1 MIPFNPQSYLILV
14 VDDITKNLQLV
25 MEILEQVGYAT
36 TFAIGGRQA
45 LDRLQTLQP
54 DLILL
59 DLMMPEINGIEVC
72 KILKADE
79 KYQDIPIIFL
89 TASNDREH
97 LVEAFAV
104 GATDYITKPFHAP
117 ELLARVK
124 THLSLKKAQDE
135 LKEAYATLEKIV
147 TIDELTN
154 VSNRRAIFAFGEQ
167 EFQRAKR
174 YGSDFSV
181 MMIDLDY
188 FKDVN
193 DTYGHYSGDE
203 CLRLVAN
210 TLKSSIRNTDQVGR
224 FGGEEFITILPE
236 TKLGEAIDL
245 GERLRHLIVCL
256 CPKFENQVIN
266 LSVSIGV
273 TNYHKNDET
282 LDDVLRRAD
291 KALYSAKDQG
301 RNRIVSL

>member
-1 MIPFNPQSYLILV
+1 
-14 VDDITKNLQLV
+14 
-25 MEILEQVGYAT
+25 
-36 TFAIGGRQA
+36 
-45 LDRLQTLQP
+45 
-54 DLILL
+54 
-59 DLMMPEINGIEVC
+59 
-72 KILKADE
+72 
-79 KYQDIPIIFL
+79 
-89 TASNDREH
+89 
-97 LVEAFAV
+97 
-104 GATDYITKPFHAP
+104 
-117 ELLARVK
+117 
-124 THLSLKKAQDE
+124 
-135 LKEAYATLEKIV
+135 
-147 TIDELTN
+147 
-154 VSNRRAIFAFGEQ
+154 
-167 EFQRAKR
+167 
-174 YGSDFSV
+174 
-181 MMIDLDY
+181 
-188 FKDVN
+188 
-193 DTYGHYSGDE
+193 YGHYSGDE

-210 TLKSSIRNTDQVGR
+210 MLKSSIRNTDQVGR